1 MILHNGNYVVC
12 EKSKHGMHMVE
23 EKTNNE
29 SLSVESTAEHIEI
42 GYSVFYGDSEEIAK
56 ALAISHIQNC
66 STKNQVQIERPNIS
80 AKQIILGILFPIL
93 LTLAS
98 ILYGTLDAW
107 YPWWALVAT
116 VVLVI
121 LLFIKRFVVLL
132 VLLYQRFAPERIRA
146 SCVFEPTCSNYMLMA
161 IDKYG
166 FWIGLFKGIARLFKC
181 HHPNGGKDYP

>member
-1 MILHNGNYVVC
+1 MKNNT
-12 EKSKHGMHMVE
+12 KNE
-23 EKTNNE
+23 EKDIELTPEDNK
-29 SLSVESTAEHIEI
+29 LSYT
-42 GYSVFYGDSEEIAK
+42 VFYGDSEEIAK

-66 STKNQVQIERPNIS
+66 STKTQVQIERPNIS
-80 AKQIILGILFPIL
+80 SKQIILGILLPIL
-93 LTLAS
+93 LTLVCV
-98 ILYGTLDAW
+98 LYCLWDEF
-107 YPWWALVAT
+107 YPCWAFIST
-116 VVLVI
+116 VVLAI
-121 LLFIKRFVVLL
+121 LLFIKRFVILL